1 MEGQLTIVQNVKNIY
16 FRLSLFFYS
25 KYLLAMDFLECIQ
38 DVPINNNIIEI
49 KYKVVLYFD
58 SDTGKIMSVLI
69 YLSSNMDVLNFYKTI
84 LIQFGWDLK
93 TEKNNQAMVF
103 IRDNEILKININN
116 TNTITFNSFLSF
128 KK

>member
-1 MEGQLTIVQNVKNIY
+1 MSKIIILGFY
-16 FRLSLFFYS
+16 LFFYS

-38 DVPINNNIIEI
+38 DVPINNKIIEI
-49 KYKVVLYFD
+49 KESCFVFD
-58 SDTGKIMSVLI
+58 SDTGQIMSVEAKS
-69 YLSSNMDVLNFYKTI
+69 LSSNIDVLNFYKTI

-116 TNTITFNSFLSF
+116 TNTIIFNSFLSF
-128 KK
+128 KNN

>member
-1 MEGQLTIVQNVKNIY
+1 MSKMSKIIILG
-16 FRLSLFFYS
+16 FSLFFYS

-38 DVPINNNIIEI
+38 DVPINNKIIEI
-49 KYKVVLYFD
+49 KESCFVFD
-58 SDTGKIMSVLI
+58 SDTGKIMSVEADS
-69 YLSSNMDVLNFYKTI
+69 LSSNMEVLNFYKTF

-116 TNTITFNSFLSF
+116 TNTIIFNSFISF
-128 KK
+128 KNK

>member
-1 MEGQLTIVQNVKNIY
+1 KVNLLLSKMSKIIILV
-16 FRLSLFFYS
+16 FSLFFFS

-38 DVPINNNIIEI
+38 DVPINNKIIEI
-49 KYKVVLYFD
+49 KDSCFIFD
-58 SDTGKIMSVLI
+58 SDTGKIMSVEADS
-69 YLSSNMDVLNFYKTI
+69 LSSNIEVLNFYKTI

-116 TNTITFNSFLSF
+116 TNTIIFNSFLSF
-128 KK
+128 KNN